1 MQRTA
6 ILNVVG
12 LTSRLIG
19 EHTPSI
25 RAFIE
30 RNRSTLIEPVLP
42 AVTCT
47 AQATYL
53 TGRLPRDHGAVAN
66 GWYDREYAEHRFWK
80 QPEQLMH
87 GEKLWEALRRVD
99 PQFTCAKLFWWFNMY
114 STADISIT
122 PRPLYPADGRK
133 VFDIHTQPMPLRDR
147 I

>member
-12 LTSRLIG
+12 LTTRLIG
-19 EHTPSI
+19 EHTPAI

-53 TGRLPRDHGAVAN
+53 TGRLARDHGVVAN
-66 GWYDREYAEHRFWK
+66 GWYDRDYAEHRFWK

-99 PQFTCAKLFWWFNMY
+99 P
-114 STADISIT
+114 
-122 PRPLYPADGRK
+122 
-133 VFDIHTQPMPLRDR
+133 
-147 I
+147 